1 MIRAKGEVQF
11 RSLVDLI
18 KRSGSVV
25 LTLKKE
31 ARGGGN
37 ETYRESIKIWCVAC
51 TIRSLSKV
59 AIYGRIVETSGSMEI
74 YHAGITRLC

>member
-1 MIRAKGEVQF
+1 MIRTKGEVQF

-31 ARGGGN
+31 ARGGN
-37 ETYRESIKIWCVAC
+37 ETYRESIKIVCMAC
-51 TIRSLSKV
+51 TISSFVKV
-59 AIYGRIVETSGSMEI
+59 AIYGRIVETNGSMEI